1 MRSLRSKASYGKT
14 AMTLTFSGFKIP
26 LLHALLTTG
35 LGQECREGAL
45 PVELSGCLTRI
56 EQGSCTVTSM
66 NCRPFSQLP
75 RGCELPAFLND
86 RPRFMIARSES
97 GEEALTSASL
107 QMKNKFASVA

>member
-1 MRSLRSKASYGKT
+1 
-14 AMTLTFSGFKIP
+14 
-26 LLHALLTTG
+26 
-35 LGQECREGAL
+35 
-45 PVELSGCLTRI
+45 VELSGCLTRI
-56 EQGSCTVTSM
+56 EQGSCTVTST
-66 NCRPFSQLP
+66 NCRP